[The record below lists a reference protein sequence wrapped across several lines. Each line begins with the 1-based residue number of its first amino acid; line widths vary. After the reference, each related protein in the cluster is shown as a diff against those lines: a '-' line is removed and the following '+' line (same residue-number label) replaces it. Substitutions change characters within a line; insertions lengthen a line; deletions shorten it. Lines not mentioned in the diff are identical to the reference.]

1 MRADRDHRPD
11 RSLAMNKTSFLMIA
25 LLGALLLPGEAGA
38 QERFKSPQAAA
49 QALIAAGKKNDNEA
63 LLRIFGKGH
72 ETLVQDD
79 ADPAVA
85 ERRRQFL
92 EAADKLILYREDDK
106 DQVTLVVGDEG
117 YPFPVPLVRKGG
129 KWQFDAE
136 QGEEE
141 IINRRVGMNELA
153 TISVMQDVVKAEF
166 EYAKESRDGSGV
178 RQFASRFLSSAG
190 KKDGLYWA
198 ASGDEPQSP
207 LGPLAAEKGKAEPGA
222 PYYGYHYRL
231 LTRQGANAPGG
242 AYDYVINGRLLAG
255 FAVLAYPAE
264 YGASGVTS
272 FLVNHYGQIYQADLG
287 EETGK
292 AAEAMTAYDPGEGWT
307 AVE

>member
-1 MRADRDHRPD
+1 M
-11 RSLAMNKTSFLMIA
+11 SKTAFLMMT
-25 LLGALLLPGEAGA
+25 LLGAALLPIAAQA

-49 QALIAAGKKNDNEA
+49 QALVAAGKKNDSAA
-63 LLRIFGKGH
+63 LLKIFGKGH

-85 ERRRQFL
+85 DRRKKFL
-92 EAADKLILYREDDK
+92 DAADKLILYREDDK
-106 DQVTLVVGDEG
+106 DQVTLVIGDEG

-129 KWQFDAE
+129 KWQFDAD

-141 IINRRVGMNELA
+141 IVNRRVGMNELA

-166 EYAKESRDGSGV
+166 EYASESRDGSGV
-178 RQFASRFLSSAG
+178 RQFAARFLSTDG
-190 KKDGLYWA
+190 KKDGLYWSA
-198 ASGDEPQSP
+198 TGDEPQSP

-242 AYDYVINGRLLAG
+242 AYDYMINGRLLAG

-264 YGASGVTS
+264 YGATGVTS
-272 FLVNHYGQIYQADLG
+272 FLVNHYGQVYQADLG
-287 EETGK
+287 EDTEK
-292 AAEAMTAYDPGEGWT
+292 AAGAITAYDPGEGWT